1 MQTWWGSLD
10 PFMQT
15 LWGIAIVASAVF
27 IIQSIMTFVGMDS
40 ETNFDGDFDGDMSA
54 DGAGES
60 TPFQLFTFRN
70 LINFMLGFSWTAIA
84 LRAST
89 ESTSLM
95 LVGGVV
101 VGVLLVCAV
110 MYLFKWMSG
119 MQQSGTI
126 ESEALVGC
134 KGSVY
139 LTIPAGRTGE
149 GKVQITVR
157 SAIREYNAM
166 TDGDRLPNEAP
177 IRVVAVL
184 NGHTVLVEKV

>member
-101 VGVLLVCAV
+101 VGVLLVCVV

-119 MQQSGTI
+119 MQQSGTS
-126 ESEALVGC
+126 EPEALVGC

>member
-101 VGVLLVCAV
+101 VGVLLVCVV

-126 ESEALVGC
+126 EPEALVGC

-166 TDGDRLPNEAP
+166 TDGDRLHNETP

>member
-89 ESTSLM
+89 ESTTLM

-126 ESEALVGC
+126 EPEALVGC

-184 NGHTVLVEKV
+184 NGHTVLVERI

>member
-84 LRAST
+84 LRSST
-89 ESTSLM
+89 ESTTLM
-95 LVGGVV
+95 LIGGIV

-110 MYLFKWMSG
+110 MYIFKWMSG

-126 ESEALVGC
+126 RAEDIVGC

-139 LTIPAGRTGE
+139 LTIPAGRMGE
-149 GKVQITVR
+149 GKVQVSVR
-157 SAIREYNAM
+157 GALREYDAM
-166 TDGDRLPNEAP
+166 TDGDRLHNETP
-177 IRVVAVL
+177 IRVIAVL
-184 NGHTVLVEKV
+184 NGHTVLVERI